1 MGSMKEVLNYMNDEL
16 YHYGVLGMKWG
27 IRRYQNKDGSLTPA
41 GKKRSKKNL
50 DKAEKYLGR
59 KLQNADGFD
68 KYGLNVTKKGLKKVK
83 QWDEQEKRYKSVKK
97 KQDPTYDYVRGFD
110 LQYNVALGVKDVDRI
125 IKKLEKDPQTNV
137 ISEMEKGY
145 KFKSGKKKAIAYLK
159 AFGAAA
165 IPTIAMNIVNS
176 KYSTY

>member
-1 MGSMKEVLNYMNDEL
+1 MNDEL

-59 KLQNADGFD
+59 KIKSSDGFD
-68 KYGLNVTKKGLKKVK
+68 PYGLYVTNKGLKNVK
-83 QWDEQEKRYKSVKK
+83 QWDEQEKRYKAVKK
-97 KQDPTYDYVRGFD
+97 KEDPDYGYVRGFD
-110 LQYNVALGVKDVDRI
+110 LQYNVALGVKDVNRI

-137 ISEMEKGY
+137 MSEMEKGY
-145 KFKSGKKKAIAYLK
+145 KIKSGKKKATAYLK

-165 IPTIAMNIVNS
+165 IPTIAMSIVNS